1 MLTSAG
7 VGWYLLLAFK
17 LGGID
22 IDSLYKPLITFYAS
36 IQELQLTTDSS
47 KIINEYNSRLLK
59 SPI

>member
-36 IQELQLTTDSS
+36 IQELQPTTDSS
-47 KIINEYNSRLLK
+47 KIIN
-59 SPI
+59 